1 MPVSHANTRPAGA
14 MAARPWSG
22 QRPGHRQRGFTLLE
36 ILVVVGLVAMLS
48 LAVLVVPVWVD
59 DSRQL
64 DGEVAQ
70 LSDTLTMLSEESL
83 FSGKLM
89 ALRLTDTGWTPLVYD
104 VIERRFVP
112 VQSNGLQARSLPESL
127 ELSWQL
133 DELESDNE
141 DTVTLGQMAEKLV
154 GNDPFGRGGRGLFDD
169 APKETREQRRER
181 EKREEQNK
189 ILPQVF
195 FFPSGETTGITFTVR
210 SRNDIDLEA
219 RRQLTTLGKVRDPD
233 HDEEERELTA
243 PDQKPDDDGDNS
255 LIDDDFLGGK
265 R

>member
-1 MPVSHANTRPAGA
+1 MTFVRGEIGRLHAERG
-14 MAARPWSG
+14 
-22 QRPGHRQRGFTLLE
+22 QRGFTLVE
-36 ILVVVGLVAMLS
+36 ILVVVGLIAMLS

-89 ALRLTDTGWTPLVYD
+89 ALRIKDTGWTPLVYD
-104 VIERRFVP
+104 VGARKFVP
-112 VQSNGLQARSLPESL
+112 AQGNGLQARELPESL

-133 DELESDNE
+133 DEPETDDEE
-141 DTVTLGQMAEKLV
+141 DDVTLAQMAERLV
-154 GNDPFGRGGRGLFDD
+154 NQNPFGDSERGMFDD
-169 APKETREQRRER
+169 APKETPEQRRER
-181 EKREEQNK
+181 ESQEQENK

-210 SRNDIDLEA
+210 SRNDVDLEA
-219 RRQLTTLGKVRDPD
+219 RRQLTVLGRVRDPD
-233 HDEEERELTA
+233 HDEEQEKLTA
-243 PDQKPDDDGDNS
+243 QDRKKNRDDDDS
-255 LIDDDFLGGK
+255 LIDGDFLGGDE
-265 R
+265 